1 MIVTCAAKRVCVGV
15 GAMALLWGTGCDDVQ
30 TVDAVQSPK
39 DVGAAVDLGP
49 IGGETAADGMA
60 GGGGADVPAD
70 AGPRTDAER
79 CEPPAPPL
87 PAPPPGTCV
96 ALAAPDGTDPFADVP
111 CDAPV
116 AVPGLSG
123 PAQVVYTEFGV
134 PHVYAASVADAL
146 RLQGYLVARDR
157 YFQMELT
164 RRNTLGLLSGWLS
177 GLALSTDIENRTAG
191 QAQAA
196 RRTYEAG
203 TSPSMRAWFEA
214 YAAGVNF
221 YIDRVA
227 AGLEPRPPE
236 FLILGDI
243 ITLQTTEQLMP
254 RWTGLDVAAGA
265 TAITYALA
273 FDGEDVG
280 RSLAL
285 GRAETFGAG
294 LPDEALRRRA
304 ATDDILGD
312 LRPVIPVAQTTG
324 GPAKPGAASGAA
336 SGTSGGRALP
346 PGLQAQARR
355 LDARYR
361 ARRGRGDRGSNT
373 WAVDAAHGNGG
384 AAYLASDPHLSLG
397 ASTFFYQMHLDT
409 ALLNP
414 GETDRFQAAGVT
426 LPGTPFVVIGHTDR
440 LGWGITNLNA
450 DDTDFYLEQVVV
462 QNGRPASTLAPGGQV
477 ALVRSVDER
486 YDVARAPLAG
496 IPTAFQCT
504 ISRFETADGR
514 MLVALEGTPLDDVD
528 CTAPPRGAVNID
540 GQWLVPEDVDQDGV
554 ISGISFDFTGLDA
567 NPLAHTIEGYL
578 RAADIDEFMEAQRH
592 SGVFNNA
599 QAVADVHGDIATTG
613 FHAVPRRAYLRAP
626 DGRFAPG
633 GDPSFLIDATQFP
646 SFEVTLD
653 ETLRVVTDD
662 PAPSRKMIPFE
673 DWPRSVR
680 PPRGFVVSANNELTG
695 GTFDGDLGNEALY
708 VGWNFDI
715 GFRADRI
722 TRLLETAIEAPGG
735 VDFTMMAGMQ
745 NDHRSNAAALL
756 LPRLLADVAA
766 ESCADPRSAD
776 ALARL
781 QAWLG
786 RGARAA
792 AGVETFY
799 HPTLDATEA
808 DDAVATTIFN
818 GWLAFLLRAL
828 LDDENL
834 DGAHWNGGGTD
845 GRARLLARLVNAPE
859 SMAGYD
865 AARGDHVYW
874 DDAATPAIESRG
886 ALLCRALVA
895 ALDHFAGGTDG
906 GFGTPVPDAWRW
918 GLRHT
923 VEFAHPFDPILGDDP
938 SLGPAARAFTI
949 SPETLP
955 PVACVDRTDPRLA
968 LPGYPRPGDNF
979 AVDAS
984 TAGWN
989 PADWSYDSGPVQRL
1003 VVRLEEGRIS
1013 AELILPG
1020 GQSGHPESPYWADQ
1034 ARLWLGN
1041 ERRPVHFSASDVA
1054 AHARSRVV
1062 FEPAP

>member
-1 MIVTCAAKRVCVGV
+1 
-15 GAMALLWGTGCDDVQ
+15 
-30 TVDAVQSPK
+30 
-39 DVGAAVDLGP
+39 
-49 IGGETAADGMA
+49 
-60 GGGGADVPAD
+60 VP
-70 AGPRTDAER
+70 
-79 CEPPAPPL
+79 
-87 PAPPPGTCV
+87 
-96 ALAAPDGTDPFADVP
+96 
-111 CDAPV
+111 
-116 AVPGLSG
+116 VPGLSA
-123 PAQVVYTEFGV
+123 PAQVVYTAFGV
-134 PHVYAASVADAL
+134 PHVYAASVTDAL

-157 YFQMELT
+157 FFQMELT

-203 TSPSMRAWFEA
+203 TSPTMRTWFDA

-221 YIDRVA
+221 YIDRVV
-227 AGLEPRPPE
+227 AGLEPRPAE

-273 FDGEDVG
+273 FDGEDLG
-280 RSLAL
+280 RSLAQAAAAEAGG
-285 GRAETFGAG
+285 GR
-294 LPDEALRRRA
+294 PDEALRRQA
-304 ATDDILGD
+304 VAEDILGD
-312 LRPVIPVAQTTG
+312 LRPIIPVAQVG
-324 GPAKPGAASGAA
+324 GGMAKPDAAARVPGANAR
-336 SGTSGGRALP
+336 GRLLP
-346 PGLQAQARR
+346 PGLQPMAER

-361 ARRGRGDRGSNT
+361 ARRGRGDKGSNT

-414 GETDRFQAAGVT
+414 GDEDRLQAAGVT

-440 LGWGITNLNA
+440 LAWGITNLNA

-462 QNGRPASTLAPGGQV
+462 QNGRPASTVAPGGRV
-477 ALVRSVDER
+477 ALVRAVDER

-496 IPTAFQCT
+496 IPTPFQCT

-514 MLVALEGTPLDDVD
+514 MLVALEGTSLEDVD
-528 CTAPPRGAVNID
+528 CTAPPAGAVNID
-540 GQWLVPEDVDQDGV
+540 GQWLVPGDVDQDGV
-554 ISGISFDFTGLDA
+554 ISAISFDFTGLDA

-578 RAADIDEFMEAQRH
+578 RAADIDAFMEAQRH

-599 QAVADVHGDIATTG
+599 QAVADVNGDVATTG

-626 DGRFAPG
+626 DGGFAEG
-633 GDPSFLIDATQFP
+633 GHPAYLIDGTQFP

-653 ETLRVVTDD
+653 ADLRVVTDD
-662 PAPSRKMIPFE
+662 PDPSRQMVPF
-673 DWPRSVR
+673 DAWPRDVR
-680 PPRGFVVSANNELTG
+680 PPRGFVVSANNELAG
-695 GTFDGDLGNEALY
+695 GTFDGDLGNDDPY
-708 VGWNFDI
+708 IGWNFDI

-722 TRLLETAIEAPGG
+722 TRLLESAVGAPAG
-735 VDFTMMAGMQ
+735 VDFDGMAGVQ
-745 NDHRSNAAALL
+745 NDHRSNAAAYL
-756 LPRLLADVAA
+756 LPRLLADLAA
-766 ESCADPRSAD
+766 TPCPDPRAAD
-776 ALARL
+776 AHRRL
-781 QAWLG
+781 EAWLG
-786 RGARAA
+786 RGLQAA

-799 HPTLDATEA
+799 HPTLYATEA

-818 GWLAFLLRAL
+818 GWLALLLRAV
-828 LDDENL
+828 LDDEGL
-834 DGAHWNGGGTD
+834 DAVHWNGGGTD
-845 GRARLLARLVNAPE
+845 GRARLLARLVTAPE
-859 SMAGYD
+859 TMAGFD
-865 AARGDHVYW
+865 PMRGDHVYW
-874 DDAATPAIESRG
+874 DDTTTPTVESR
-886 ALLCRALVA
+886 ADLLCRALGD
-895 ALDHFAGGTDG
+895 ALDHFASPADG
-906 GFGTPVPDAWRW
+906 GFGTPDPDAWRW

-923 VEFAHPFDPILGDDP
+923 VKFEHPFGALLGDDP
-938 SLGPAARAFTI
+938 SLGPAARAFSI

-955 PVACVDRTDPRLA
+955 PVACVDRTDPRLT

-989 PADWSYDSGPVQRL
+989 PGDWSYDSGPVQRL
-1003 VVRLEEGRIS
+1003 IVRLEAGRIR

-1020 GQSGHPESPYWADQ
+1020 GQSANPESPYWADQ
-1034 ARLWLGN
+1034 ARLWLAN
-1041 ERRPVHFSASDVA
+1041 ERRPVHFAAADVA
-1054 AHARSRVV
+1054 AHARTRMV